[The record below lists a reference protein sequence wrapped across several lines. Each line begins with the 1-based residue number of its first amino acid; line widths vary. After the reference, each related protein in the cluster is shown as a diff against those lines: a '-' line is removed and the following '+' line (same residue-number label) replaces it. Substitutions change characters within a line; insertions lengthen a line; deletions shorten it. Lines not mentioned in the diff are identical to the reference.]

1 MAAFTADDPDDRQR
15 FDAHMATI
23 VGSSEVTLL
32 AVTSG
37 GDLVGTIGSFVFE
50 GALEVT
56 YWIDRAAWGQ
66 GIATRALDLFL
77 DVVAERPLHAR
88 AASDNAGSLRV
99 LHKAG
104 FRIVGSAVSFA
115 PARGVEI
122 EEKILRLD
130 DGQGP

>member
-1 MAAFTADDPDDRQR
+1 
-15 FDAHMATI
+15 MATI